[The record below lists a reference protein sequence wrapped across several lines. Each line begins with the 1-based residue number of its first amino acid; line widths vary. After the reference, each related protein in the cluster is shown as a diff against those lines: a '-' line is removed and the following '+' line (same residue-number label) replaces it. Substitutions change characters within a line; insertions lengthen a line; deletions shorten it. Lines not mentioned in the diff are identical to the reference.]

1 MGYKKRFQVDFP
13 AAIIEIIKKQK
24 RILGNSESEIVKN
37 IVLFYFKENGQLK
50 LLKNNKVLKRD
61 QLG

>member
-24 RILGNSESEIVKN
+24 GILGNSRSEIVKN

-50 LLKNNKVLKRD
+50 LLENNKVLKRN